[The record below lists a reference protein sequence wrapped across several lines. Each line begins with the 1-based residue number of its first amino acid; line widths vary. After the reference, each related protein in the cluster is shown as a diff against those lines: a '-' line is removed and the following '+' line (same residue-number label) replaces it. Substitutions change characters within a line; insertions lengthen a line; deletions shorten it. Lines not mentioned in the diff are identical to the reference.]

1 MSLKTLRIFGIVIL
15 LLSCKNSTQ
24 NDAEKT
30 THTNNSELTK
40 DDIANLKYLE
50 FTLDPQAESIAEP
63 WDAYSRLREAV
74 EGVKNADFS
83 FFNAEEKASEELI
96 KDLKATVPDT
106 LNTPSVLSRILV
118 MQTMLQK
125 MQETSGLSTTTKA
138 ELSQAVRDVLVAY
151 SNLNFQLN
159 KKLEKDKQNIQRPI

>member
-1 MSLKTLRIFGIVIL
+1 MGLKTLSIL
-15 LLSCKNSTQ
+15 VMISFLLSCNSGTQ
-24 NDAEKT
+24 SNTETVAQGD
-30 THTNNSELTK
+30 NSELTK

-50 FTLDPQAESIAEP
+50 FTLDRQAETIAEP

-83 FFNAEEKASEELI
+83 FFNAEEKASTELI

-118 MQTMLQK
+118 METMLQK

-138 ELSQAVRDVLVAY
+138 ELSQAVKDVLVAY